1 MPRPQKER
9 IVSVPPV
16 FSSFKPTGVQR
27 HKLNLVI
34 MSLDEYEAIRLADF
48 LKHDHESA
56 AELMGISRP
65 TFTRLIDSARAKS
78 ARHFVEGAEL
88 RIEGGNIHFKGN
100 IYKCRNCGHIFRK
113 ELSENEQECPEC
125 SSRELTDIAESF
137 GHGKCCREFNS

>member
-27 HKLNLVI
+27 SKIYTVI

-48 LKHDHESA
+48 LNHDHESA
-56 AELMGISRP
+56 SELMGISRP
-65 TFTRLIDSARAKS
+65 TFTRLIDSAREKS
-78 ARHFVEGAEL
+78 ARHLVQGSEL

-100 IYKCRNCGHIFRK
+100 IYRCRNCQHIFRK
-113 ELSENEQECPEC
+113 EMNEKGKECPDC
-125 SSRELTDIAESF
+125 GSIELTDIAESF
-137 GHGKCCREFNS
+137 GHGKCCREFHS